1 MTECMHDVAN
11 HIDNIIAE
19 LPNHVDEDDKLKID
33 EILEIYNNEKEQKRC
48 CDKRK
53 ILLQLTLALDE
64 EITGKIIKLLKTF
77 CEIQRILYLEDES
90 RTQREVLRLHNS
102 CFQHYVLMKDIFSTT
117 FVNLTRE
124 KMYGKYNHNLL
135 IHAPMQYRLVSGS
148 SINAE
153 GEERFFNSIKR
164 ITKNT
169 SDNKPGHIIGNLI
182 IRTQVESRSK
192 ERYVFDERKDNVLK
206 EISNHGKDVRETEV
220 DSFFTKEYIKNHPQ
234 DWQSHLER
242 ISDYLI
248 LGRNVWWRQD
258 QFGVEFFDSPNNKE
272 ANKIQLPRL
281 YHFRSANNQDIVT
294 MLKQKWSMIS
304 DENIDIP
311 LDKILVGEEMEAP
324 HWKETNFL
332 EDEEIE
338 EDLTPCILELY
349 DATNQNEFNDT
360 VVAVET
366 NNELL
371 LQYHTKEGRSL
382 HKLLGELAIIKEFD
396 SQKYMLKKHGKKNL
410 SKNVMK
416 QMRNVHQQVKDM
428 VLENLS
434 NLNSI
439 VMKWEHEFMSKI
451 ENENSSPT
459 QEDYKSD
466 ELIADAVKKI
476 NISNQLINLWK
487 KES

>member
-1 MTECMHDVAN
+1 
-11 HIDNIIAE
+11 
-19 LPNHVDEDDKLKID
+19 
-33 EILEIYNNEKEQKRC
+33 
-48 CDKRK
+48 
-53 ILLQLTLALDE
+53 
-64 EITGKIIKLLKTF
+64 
-77 CEIQRILYLEDES
+77 
-90 RTQREVLRLHNS
+90 
-102 CFQHYVLMKDIFSTT
+102 
-117 FVNLTRE
+117 
-124 KMYGKYNHNLL
+124 
-135 IHAPMQYRLVSGS
+135 
-148 SINAE
+148 
-153 GEERFFNSIKR
+153 
-164 ITKNT
+164 
-169 SDNKPGHIIGNLI
+169 
-182 IRTQVESRSK
+182 
-192 ERYVFDERKDNVLK
+192 
-206 EISNHGKDVRETEV
+206 
-220 DSFFTKEYIKNHPQ
+220 
-234 DWQSHLER
+234 
-242 ISDYLI
+242 
-248 LGRNVWWRQD
+248 
-258 QFGVEFFDSPNNKE
+258 
-272 ANKIQLPRL
+272 
-281 YHFRSANNQDIVT
+281 

-338 EDLTPCILELY
+338 EDLTPCILELD
-349 DATNQNEFNDT
+349 DATNQNEFNDA